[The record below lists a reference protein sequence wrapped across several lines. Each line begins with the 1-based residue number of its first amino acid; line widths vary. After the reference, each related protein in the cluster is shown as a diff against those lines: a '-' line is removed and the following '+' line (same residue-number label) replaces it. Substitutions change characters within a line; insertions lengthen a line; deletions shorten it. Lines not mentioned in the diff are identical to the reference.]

1 LTYVPYA
8 DRCAGFLQI
17 LRRNPANVKTIPD
30 PAADRI
36 ITTLTLARQSVRLM
50 VDELVA
56 RLHAAG
62 YGDITAAHQA
72 VFENIDRHG
81 TRLTTLA
88 ARSGMAHQSMSE
100 LVHALERAGYLER
113 RPDPADGRARII
125 LLTERG
131 RALVRQA
138 LHDIG
143 EIEATWNDQFRAAG
157 HDIDLRSV
165 IEPAFDARSQ
175 RPSIRA

>member
-1 LTYVPYA
+1 
-8 DRCAGFLQI
+8 
-17 LRRNPANVKTIPD
+17 
-30 PAADRI
+30 
-36 ITTLTLARQSVRLM
+36 M

-62 YGDITAAHQA
+62 YDDITAAHQA

-125 LLTERG
+125 LLTEKG
-131 RALVRQA
+131 QALVRQA
-138 LHDIG
+138 LHDIR
-143 EIEATWNDQFRAAG
+143 EIEATWDDQFRAAG
-157 HDIDLRSV
+157 HDIALRSV
-165 IEPAFDARSQ
+165 IEPAFDALSQ

>member
-1 LTYVPYA
+1 MRRTLASRPA
-8 DRCAGFLQI
+8 PEPIRRRSDR
-17 LRRNPANVKTIPD
+17 RRPPGSPGRRLPRVAK
-30 PAADRI
+30 RCI
-36 ITTLTLARQSVRLM
+36 ITTLTLARQSVQLM

-62 YGDITAAHQA
+62 YDDITAAHQA

-125 LLTERG
+125 LLTEKG
-131 RALVRQA
+131 QALVRQA
-138 LHDIG
+138 LHDIR

-157 HDIDLRSV
+157 HDIALRSV
-165 IEPAFDARSQ
+165 MEPAF
-175 RPSIRA
+175 